1 MKSYLIFIPIFLL
14 ALFQGA
20 FLSLNLVLLTVLF
33 FTAFVPDKRGL
44 WVAFGGGLLLDL
56 VQGTSFGLSA
66 LIFLILT
73 FLLILYSH
81 RFEPTHWLFLS
92 FFVFVSAIVYSL
104 IVWRQIN
111 WGAILVLVF
120 LTLIVLFI
128 LRFFPIERRR
138 SLKLRS

>member
-1 MKSYLIFIPIFLL
+1 MKPYLVFIPIFLL

-20 FLSLNLVLLTVLF
+20 FLPFNLVLMTILF
-33 FTAFVPDKRGL
+33 FTAFNPRRQSL

-81 RFEPTHWLFLS
+81 RFESTHWAFLII
-92 FFVFVSAIVYSL
+92 FVFASSFLYSF
-104 IVWRQIN
+104 IVWHHLPWLQSL
-111 WGAILVLVF
+111 ILVLLTF
-120 LTLIVLFI
+120 LTLFI
-128 LRFFPIERRR
+128 LRFFPIEGRR
-138 SLKLRS
+138 SLRLKV

>member
-1 MKSYLIFIPIFLL
+1 MKSYLILIPIFIF

-20 FLSLNLVLLTVLF
+20 FLPLNLVLLTILF
-33 FTAFVPDKRGL
+33 FTAFNANKGSL
-44 WVAFGGGLLLDL
+44 WVAFWGGLILDL
-56 VQGTSFGLSA
+56 AKGTPFGLSS
-66 LIFLILT
+66 LLFLT
-73 FLLILYSH
+73 FSFLLILYSR

-92 FFVFVSAIVYSL
+92 FFVFVSAIGYSL

-111 WGAILVLVF
+111 WGATLVLVL

-128 LRFFPIERRR
+128 LRFFPIEKKR

>member
-1 MKSYLIFIPIFLL
+1 MKGYIILIPIFIFALL
-14 ALFQGA
+14 QGA
-20 FLSLNLVLLTVLF
+20 FLPFNLVLLIILF
-33 FTAFVPDKRGL
+33 YTAFKPDKNSL
-44 WVAFGGGLLLDL
+44 LMAFLGGLFLDL
-56 VQGTSFGLSA
+56 AQGTSFGLSA

-73 FLLILYSH
+73 FLLILYSP

-92 FFVFVSAIVYSL
+92 FFVFVSAIGYSL

-111 WGAILVLVF
+111 WGTTMVLVF

-128 LRFFPIERRR
+128 LRFFPIEKRR

>member
-1 MKSYLIFIPIFLL
+1 MKSYLVLLPIFIL
-14 ALFQGA
+14 ALIQGA
-20 FLSLNLVLLTVLF
+20 FLPLNLVLLTILF
-33 FTAFVPDKRGL
+33 YTAFKPDKSSL
-44 WVAFGGGLLLDL
+44 LMAFGGGLFLDL
-56 VQGTSFGLSA
+56 AQGTSFGLSA

-120 LTLIVLFI
+120 LTLIGLFI

>member
-1 MKSYLIFIPIFLL
+1 MKGYIIFIPIFIL
-14 ALFQGA
+14 ALLQGA
-20 FLSLNLVLLTVLF
+20 FLPLNLVLLTILF
-33 FTAFVPDKRGL
+33 YTAFKPDKSSL
-44 WVAFGGGLLLDL
+44 LMAFCGGLFLDL
-56 VQGTSFGLSA
+56 AQGTSFGLSA

-81 RFEPTHWLFLS
+81 SFEPTHWLFLS
-92 FFVFVSAIVYSL
+92 FFVFVSAIGYSL